1 MLRKSIWKV
10 NMSDVKSIDYMTYL
24 RLIIQRK
31 EFKLV
36 SNHIKGLM
44 KFIKFSKLL
53 STFSFEIFKNEF
65 MTLFFSYFFQNFQIV
80 FRHQKWQ
87 PKYDFINHLS
97 FFCYSFDYLWQ
108 FLLNFCNFFTK
119 LSHLIFFGC
128 PLSIFSMY
136 YWFLILLERRDH

>member
-1 MLRKSIWKV
+1 
-10 NMSDVKSIDYMTYL
+10 MSDVKSIDYMTYL

-80 FRHQKWQ
+80 FRHQK
-87 PKYDFINHLS
+87 
-97 FFCYSFDYLWQ
+97 
-108 FLLNFCNFFTK
+108 
-119 LSHLIFFGC
+119 
-128 PLSIFSMY
+128 
-136 YWFLILLERRDH
+136 